1 MRDALAKVPN
11 GTYSFEDFMDDYGTD
26 TDPIKV
32 AVDITFEDGS
42 VTLDFSRSSDHVPAA
57 INSYINYPRAC
68 AVLGSRYFAMH
79 TSRRMPAVCARL
91 P

>member
-42 VTLDFSRSSDHVPAA
+42 VTLDFSRSSDYVPAA
-57 INSYINYPRAC
+57 INSYINYTPAPYS
-68 AVLGSRYFAMH
+68 VLG
-79 TSRRMPAVCARL
+79 RRARRRRFFDRHFR